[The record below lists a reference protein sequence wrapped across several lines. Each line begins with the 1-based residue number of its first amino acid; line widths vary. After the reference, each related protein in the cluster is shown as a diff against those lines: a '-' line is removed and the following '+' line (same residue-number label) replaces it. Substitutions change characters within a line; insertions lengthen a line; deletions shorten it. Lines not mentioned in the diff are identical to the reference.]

1 MTRNKKV
8 FVVAKATVTGG
19 VTVKLVTDD
28 VDYACD
34 VAEELGEDYSV
45 TETYLETEE

>member
-1 MTRNKKV
+1 MTKNKKV
-8 FVVAKATVTGG
+8 FVVAKATVVGS
-19 VTVKLVTDD
+19 VVVKLVTTD

-45 TETYLETEE
+45 TETYLDEEE